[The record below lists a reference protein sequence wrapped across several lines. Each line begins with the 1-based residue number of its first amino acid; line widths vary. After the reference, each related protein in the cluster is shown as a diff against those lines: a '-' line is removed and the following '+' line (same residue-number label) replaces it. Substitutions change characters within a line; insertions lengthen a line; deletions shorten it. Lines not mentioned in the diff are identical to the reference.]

1 MRLVGVLLSTRAV
14 TRRRASLG
22 KLGEDLAVRELERR
36 GYAILAR
43 RYRRRGGELDIVARD
58 GATIVFVEVKTRDG
72 DAFGEA
78 GEAVTWL
85 KQRRMTR
92 LAIDYMMRHRLL
104 GAPCRFDVVSVRVD
118 AGRPS
123 IEIVQN
129 AFDAATT

>member
-1 MRLVGVLLSTRAV
+1 M
-14 TRRRASLG
+14 TRRRVSLG
-22 KLGEDLAVRELERR
+22 KMGEDLAVRELERR

-43 RYRRRGGELDIVARD
+43 RYRRREGELDIVARD
-58 GATIVFVEVKTRDG
+58 GVTIVFVEVKTRDG
-72 DAFGEA
+72 DAFGEPP
-78 GEAVTWL
+78 EAVTAL

-92 LAIDYMMRHRLL
+92 TAIDYMMRHRLTGL
-104 GAPCRFDVVSVRVD
+104 PCRFDCVSVRVD